1 MQIEE
6 TVVGELLSKAAFE
19 IVLADVTSCRRE
31 DGALM
36 TAIQRAANASA
47 ELEQR
52 SAALE
57 MSDRD
62 ATKLT
67 SLMARLR
74 SKVQYLEAVQFLETA
89 V

>member
-1 MQIEE
+1 MQMED
-6 TVVGELLSKAAFE
+6 TVVGELLSKAHFE
-19 IVLADVTSCRRE
+19 IVLADVTSSRRE
-31 DGALM
+31 DGALS
-36 TAIQRAANASA
+36 TAIQRASSASV
-47 ELEQR
+47 ELERR

-67 SLMARLR
+67 CLMARLR